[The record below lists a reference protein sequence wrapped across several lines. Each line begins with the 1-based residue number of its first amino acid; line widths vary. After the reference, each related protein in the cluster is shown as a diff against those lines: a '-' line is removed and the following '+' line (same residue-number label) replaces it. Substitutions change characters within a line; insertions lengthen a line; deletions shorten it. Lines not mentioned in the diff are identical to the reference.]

1 MWDDDPDRQE
11 AFEYVLGA
19 TAHTL
24 AQMGDI
30 QAALL
35 LGDVERLDMESERRG
50 RSERNVWAQDG
61 SDWPVNSTVYYLEV
75 EPYLRPR
82 FTPEVR
88 GRALPVM
95 RDFAQR
101 CQQAMPEFLEV
112 RLALH
117 SIDVE
122 SWRQTLHQR
131 SARDDVTNSARRER
145 LDPQSPVAD
154 GLTSRTPKSWPSTSR
169 WFAFKLRLGTTVRSP
184 SRHCRELVSELET
197 SGCQTSCSSGTGM
210 RC

>member
-35 LGDVERLDMESERRG
+35 LGDLERLDMESERRG

-95 RDFAQR
+95 RDFA
-101 CQQAMPEFLEV
+101 
-112 RLALH
+112 ALPAGH
-117 SIDVE
+117 AGV
-122 SWRQTLHQR
+122 
-131 SARDDVTNSARRER
+131 
-145 LDPQSPVAD
+145 P
-154 GLTSRTPKSWPSTSR
+154 
-169 WFAFKLRLGTTVRSP
+169 RSP
-184 SRHCRELVSELET
+184 PRVAQHRRGELAANAA
-197 SGCQTSCSSGTGM
+197 
-210 RC
+210 